1 MKEALNLLTL
11 LLKQA
16 GASRVNSRAVKG
28 AELPLS
34 HQLGRGSLSLE
45 VLE

>member
-1 MKEALNLLTL
+1 MKEALNLLTF

-16 GASRVNSRAVKG
+16 GASRVNSIG
-28 AELPLS
+28 AELPIS
-34 HQLGRGSLSLE
+34 HELGRGSLSLE